1 MVASFQYMS
10 DKSLYKLVATEG
22 TVLVIRGGNDNFGSN
37 RNCAWRYNSFGGRLN
52 CVVSA
57 RHLLYLFNSYWI

>member
-22 TVLVIRGGNDNFGSN
+22 TVPVIRGGEMVTLDQTDIVPGDII
-37 RNCAWRYNSFGGRLN
+37 RL
-52 CVVSA
+52 VVG
-57 RHLLYLFNSYWI
+57 

>member
-22 TVLVIRGGNDNFGSN
+22 TVLVIRGGEMITLDQTEIVPGDII
-37 RNCAWRYNSFGGRLN
+37 RL
-52 CVVSA
+52 VVG
-57 RHLLYLFNSYWI
+57 